1 MNKGIAAVLRAFDDG
16 RDRSE
21 FYRGWR
27 TGLSAGL
34 THPKILAEVTALGG
48 TTREVRDHLLDGT
61 RAGHDISRLVRQK
74 PHLFEPFEVAL
85 LTMAEESGKL
95 ELVLGELADFHFR
108 QFKLVLK
115 VKKWMS
121 YPMFVSLFAVVA
133 LPLPLVFQGR
143 VTAYWLAAGS
153 GLVAWFT
160 LGGLV
165 LARLAQR
172 YQRRPA
178 FVRARFARTL
188 SACIESGLPL
198 GRSVVLAAD
207 ASGDAGLARHV
218 RRQGDRQLAQQPLS
232 VTLAGA
238 PTVTPDF
245 TGILLVAE
253 QTGNFAP
260 LRRLAEL
267 YEDGFR

>member
-1 MNKGIAAVLRAFDDG
+1 MRTSVAALMRAFDDG

-34 THPKILAEVTALGG
+34 THPRILAEVTALGG
-48 TTREVRDHLLDGT
+48 TTREVRDHLLAGT

-74 PHLFEPFEVAL
+74 PHCFEPFEIAL
-85 LTMAEESGKL
+85 LAMAEETGKL

-108 QFKLVLK
+108 QYKLILK

-143 VTAYWLAAGS
+143 VTAYWLAAGT

-172 YQRRPA
+172 YQKRPP

-188 SACIESGLPL
+188 SVCIESGLPL
-198 GRSVVLAAD
+198 GRSVALAAD
-207 ASGDAGLARHV
+207 ASGDPALVRHV
-218 RRQGDRQLAQQPLS
+218 KKFGDRVLTQQPLS

-238 PTVTPDF
+238 PAITPDF

-253 QTGNFAP
+253 KTGDFAP

>member
-1 MNKGIAAVLRAFDDG
+1 MRTSVAALMRAFDDG

-27 TGLSAGL
+27 MGLSAGL
-34 THPKILAEVTALGG
+34 THPRILAEVTALGG
-48 TTREVRDHLLDGT
+48 TAREVRDHLLEGT
-61 RAGHDISRLVRQK
+61 RAGQDIARLVRRR
-74 PHLFEPFEVAL
+74 PHLFEPFEIAL
-85 LTMAEESGKL
+85 LSMAEESGKL
-95 ELVLGELADFHFR
+95 EIVLGELADFHFR
-108 QFKLVLK
+108 QYKLILK
-115 VKKWMS
+115 VKKWMT

-133 LPLPLVFQGR
+133 LPLPLVFRGM
-143 VTAYWLAAGS
+143 VTAYWIAAGT
-153 GLVAWFT
+153 GLVAWFV
-160 LGGLV
+160 LGGVV

-188 SACIESGLPL
+188 STCIESGLPL
-198 GRSVVLAAD
+198 GRSVVLAAE
-207 ASGDAGLARHV
+207 ASGLPALVRHV
-218 RRQGDRQLAQQPLS
+218 ARVGDRALSQQALS

-238 PTVTPDF
+238 PGITPEF

-253 QTGNFAP
+253 QTGDFAP

-267 YEDGFR
+267 YEDGFT